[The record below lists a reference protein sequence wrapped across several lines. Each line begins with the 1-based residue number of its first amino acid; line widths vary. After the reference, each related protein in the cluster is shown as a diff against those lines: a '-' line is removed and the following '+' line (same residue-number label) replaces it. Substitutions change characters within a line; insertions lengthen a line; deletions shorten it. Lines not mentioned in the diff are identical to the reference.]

1 MEDELA
7 ARHQAAPM
15 FPPLKLAPVAASRK
29 QCFGRPNEN
38 NEQHGPNAKAPSDEL
53 FLDGEQRLGRH
64 LAKLFADIRFFTCH
78 GIPRGIPLPARDR
91 RLHAVEENPREDQTH
106 P

>member
-1 MEDELA
+1 
-7 ARHQAAPM
+7 
-15 FPPLKLAPVAASRK
+15 
-29 QCFGRPNEN
+29 
-38 NEQHGPNAKAPSDEL
+38 
-53 FLDGEQRLGRH
+53 

-91 RLHAVEENPREDQTH
+91 RLHAVEENPRDDQTH